1 MKKVVVIPSS
11 QGCLGKNVGCEDGGF
26 EVCNEANVSF
36 EIAKVSDEDFG
47 ETTEMISELSG
58 DVFVGGDHSVTYG
71 LFKKSGCDSLIIFD
85 AHADCVNDF
94 SPPTHEDFVRVLVE
108 EGHVDASKILIVGLR
123 NVDPIEKKYL
133 SEKGIK
139 HVYWGEV
146 GCDSEKKQVFCS
158 DPANSKIPS
167 DFSNQE
173 FADLHEQI
181 KSFLEDKKKV
191 YLSVDIDA
199 LNGEK
204 YVGTG
209 YPEKEG
215 FSLDQLKEFVKGVI
229 NSGKVVR
236 SDLVE
241 INPSKD
247 KDGLTVGAGGELL
260 KVLVG

>member
-47 ETTEMISELSG
+47 ETTEMISELYG

-71 LFKKSGCDSLIIFD
+71 LFKKGGCDSLIIFD
-85 AHADCVNDF
+85 AHADCVNNF
-94 SPPTHEDFVRVLVE
+94 SPPTHEDFVRVLIE

-133 SEKGIK
+133 NEKGIK

-146 GCDSEKKQVFCS
+146 GCNLHTVI
-158 DPANSKIPS
+158 N
-167 DFSNQE
+167 DF
-173 FADLHEQI
+173 L
-181 KSFLEDKKKV
+181 KDKKKV

-199 LNGEK
+199 LDGEK

-215 FSLDQLKEFVKGVI
+215 FSLDQLKEFVKDVLAT
-229 NSGKVVR
+229 GKVVR

-241 INPSKD
+241 INPHKD
-247 KDGLTVGAGGELL
+247 KNGETVRAGSEILMEL
-260 KVLVG
+260 VR